1 MHTVLID
8 ASSAI
13 LLFKGGLFEAV
24 AEAYRLTAAGPV
36 GDELTGGGY
45 PGARTFAA
53 ALADGRLARIEAA
66 ELPAHPP
73 LRGPS
78 AGLHPGERATLAAM
92 AAGRGDFVIIDDGA
106 GARFCRRHA
115 IPYINALLCP
125 RILKLA
131 GRLSAPAAAAH
142 MDRIRRQ
149 GRYAPAIV
157 AFAYDCEDAI
167 LEPFLPDVSQALSRG
182 FYSNGPGGQKGRMW

>member
-45 PGARTFAA
+45 
-53 ALADGRLARIEAA
+53 
-66 ELPAHPP
+66 
-73 LRGPS
+73 
-78 AGLHPGERATLAAM
+78 PGERATLAAM